1 MRRRRLSVF
10 GLVLCVP
17 YVVLT
22 GLCLW
27 TANDAGNDHK
37 GRFVMLQLPIGL
49 QQSALRALGA
59 DAWLGPLSWVSAYLL
74 FVPLTVVLLYLLGH
88 GLQALIERPSP
99 DF

>member
-10 GLVLCVP
+10 GLALCMP
-17 YVVLT
+17 YAFFI
-22 GLCLW
+22 GICLW
-27 TANDAGNDHK
+27 GANEAGNDYK

-49 QQSALRALGA
+49 QQSALLALGA
-59 DAWLGPLSWVSAYLL
+59 DAWLGSLSWVSAYLL

>member
-1 MRRRRLSVF
+1 
-10 GLVLCVP
+10 
-17 YVVLT
+17 
-22 GLCLW
+22 
-27 TANDAGNDHK
+27 
-37 GRFVMLQLPIGL
+37 MLQLPIGL
-49 QQSALRALGA
+49 QQSTLHALGA